1 MRWPARAWAHG
12 ALTALVLVAIS
23 VLACAQQL
31 SSTAIAQEPDRDA
44 RYFAE
49 TGYRIDNDAIWDYF
63 THRGGLRTFGQPTS
77 RTFQFMGA
85 ATQFFQRQIVQ
96 VTSSGAPHT
105 LNLLDAGLLPYTKFN
120 GSTLPAADP
129 ALASA
134 APAPG
139 SPGYGQAVVEFVQ
152 KNAPDTFDG
161 EPVKFSETFNHTV
174 TLAEAFPEGN
184 GSDSLLPILNLEL
197 WGMPTSKPTRDPA
210 NNNFIYQRFQRGIMH
225 YDVSCKCTQGL
236 LLADYV
242 KDIITGQN
250 LPDDL
255 AAQAASSPL
264 FKQYDMASHSGPL
277 RRTELAGTN
286 FTNAFKLTNDT
297 SANAAPPMP
306 ATGPST
312 VAVRPPAPGAAPPS
326 DATPAPTA
334 GASPATP
341 TPNTAAAAPTATPE
355 SPSPSG
361 GGGSTPPTSPLGD
374 LSTFRTI
381 TQDTLDK
388 LNGGDQKGATTRI
401 KDLET
406 AWDKAEAT
414 LKPKSPAEWTKID
427 DKIDEAL
434 RQLRAVKPDPANE
447 KTALQDLLDV
457 LK

>member
-1 MRWPARAWAHG
+1 MRWPARAWARG

-23 VLACAQQL
+23 VLACAQPL
-31 SSTAIAQEPDRDA
+31 SSAASAQEPDKDA
-44 RYFAE
+44 RYFAD
-49 TGYRIDNDAIWDYF
+49 TGYRIENDVIWDYF

-129 ALASA
+129 ALAAA

-139 SPGYGQAVVEFVQ
+139 SPGYGQAVVDFVQ
-152 KNAPDTFDG
+152 KNAPDTFEG

-174 TLAEAFPEGN
+174 TLADAFPEGN
-184 GSDSLLPILNLEL
+184 GNDSLLPILNLEL
-197 WGMPTSKPTRDPA
+197 WGMPTSKPTRDPS

-225 YDVSCKCTQGL
+225 YDASCKCTQGL

-297 SANAAPPMP
+297 TANAAPPAP
-306 ATGPST
+306 AAEPST
-312 VAVRPPAPGAAPPS
+312 VASKPSPGPAPA
-326 DATPAPTA
+326 
-334 GASPATP
+334 ATP
-341 TPNTAAAAPTATPE
+341 TPTPAATAPGNAPTATPA
-355 SPSPSG
+355 SPSSSG
-361 GGGSTPPTSPLGD
+361 GASSAPQASPLGD
-374 LSTFRTI
+374 LSAFRTI

-406 AWDKAEAT
+406 AWDKAEAS
-414 LKPKSPAEWTKID
+414 LKPKDPAEWTKID

-434 RQLRAVKPDPANE
+434 RQLRAVKPDPAAE

>member
-1 MRWPARAWAHG
+1 MRWPVRAWARG
-12 ALTALVLVAIS
+12 AFTALVLVAIA
-23 VLACAQQL
+23 VLACAQHL
-31 SSTAIAQEPDRDA
+31 SSTASAQEPDKDA

-49 TGYRIDNDAIWDYF
+49 TGYRIDNDVVWDYF

-96 VTSSGAPHT
+96 VTSSGTPHA

-120 GSTLPAADP
+120 GSTVPAADP
-129 ALASA
+129 ALAAA
-134 APAPG
+134 APTPG
-139 SPGYGQAVVEFVQ
+139 SPGYGQAVVDFVQ
-152 KNAPDTFDG
+152 KNAPDTFEG

-174 TLAEAFPEGN
+174 TLADAFPEGN
-184 GSDSLLPILNLEL
+184 GNESLLPILNLEL
-197 WGMPTSKPTRDPA
+197 WGMPTSKPARDPA

-225 YDVSCKCTQGL
+225 YDASCKCTQGL
-236 LLADYV
+236 QLADYV
-242 KDIITGQN
+242 KVIITRQN
-250 LPDDL
+250 QPDAL

-297 SANAAPPMP
+297 TANAAPPAP
-306 ATGPST
+306 AAAPST
-312 VAVRPPAPGAAPPS
+312 VEPKPAPGSAPAA
-326 DATPAPTA
+326 A
-334 GASPATP
+334 ATP
-341 TPNTAAAAPTATPE
+341 TPNTAPTAPGNAPTATPE

-361 GGGSTPPTSPLGD
+361 GLGSTPPTSPLGD
-374 LSTFRTI
+374 LSAFRTI

-434 RQLRAVKPDPANE
+434 RQLRAVKPDSANE
-447 KTALQDLLDV
+447 KTALQELLDV